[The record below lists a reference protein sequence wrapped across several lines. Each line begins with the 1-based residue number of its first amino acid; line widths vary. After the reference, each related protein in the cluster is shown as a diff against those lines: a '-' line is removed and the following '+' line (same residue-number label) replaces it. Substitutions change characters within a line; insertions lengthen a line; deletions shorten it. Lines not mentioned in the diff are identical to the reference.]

1 MVMIDY
7 DNDDDDDNDGDAF
20 FASWPVLVE
29 PSPLAQASGL
39 VGVVAKKKTSMK
51 STPAYSLVVSFT
63 PVSWYSV
70 ILPPATF
77 VGTN

>member
-39 VGVVAKKKTSMK
+39 VGVVAKKKNK
-51 STPAYSLVVSFT
+51 HEVYACLFPGRELHAGFVV
-63 PVSWYSV
+63 
-70 ILPPATF
+70 
-77 VGTN
+77 